1 MTAFRAF
8 VDLVRSRRP
17 TLSGSLAHVR
27 PLAFEAGRVVLGCE
41 SGFDASVLGAPD
53 TIRFLEG
60 LAGEHLGAATT
71 LSVERVERGE
81 RAPSDATVPQ
91 TLDEIAVGEQNARR
105 AEKARIA
112 RSRPA
117 VRALRE
123 ELGAEIAKVRVL
135 DDP

>member
-41 SGFDASVLGAPD
+41 SG
-53 TIRFLEG
+53 FLEG